1 MENLRHYHILQSLL
15 ISCLT
20 SYVLLRI
27 GAYMQPSLISP
38 VLLLIPLSLALLCA
52 LLLLSLST
60 KTS

>member
-1 MENLRHYHILQSLL
+1 ML
-15 ISCLT
+15 IPCLI

-27 GAYMQPSLISP
+27 GVYMQPALISP

-52 LLLLSLST
+52 LLLLALST